1 MKFNQINVLV
11 VDDDELVFEHIESI
25 IGSKCN
31 ISHSITGDNALQ
43 IIKKNAIDI
52 VFIDLNLGKLS
63 GHSIIKA
70 VKEYDDSIE
79 IIVISSSSNIDDA
92 ISSFKEG
99 IRDFIRKP
107 IQKESLSF
115 VFQNAVSNRSLIKE
129 NRALNDMLRSN
140 DNAGLLIGE
149 SNDFQL
155 LQKEITKMVETNV
168 DILIVGES
176 GTGKELL
183 AKTLH
188 LQEQDKNRPY
198 ITVNCGTIPEN
209 LIESVLFGHEKGA
222 FTGAV
227 KKQLGKFELA
237 NGGDILL
244 DEIGTLPL
252 HLQAKLLRV
261 LQERE
266 IEPIGLGHAKK
277 LQFRVIAATNEN
289 LIELMDQKKFRTDLY
304 YRLKK
309 IVFRMPPLRERK
321 ADIPVLVTHFVD
333 KHSRNSIIKTFSS
346 SAINVLMEYDW
357 PGNVRELENTVE
369 NLIITSDNN
378 TVTADDIQQLKL
390 GQEVLFINNKIIQNL
405 ELPVVDHNSEDGSN
419 ISVKV
424 RPNFSLAEASREL
437 ERIFILRVLEQ
448 SISKREAALKLG
460 IDRRT
465 LYRKLNELGVD

>member
-176 GTGKELL
+176 GTGKE
-183 AKTLH
+183 
-188 LQEQDKNRPY
+188 
-198 ITVNCGTIPEN
+198 
-209 LIESVLFGHEKGA
+209 
-222 FTGAV
+222 
-227 KKQLGKFELA
+227 
-237 NGGDILL
+237 
-244 DEIGTLPL
+244 
-252 HLQAKLLRV
+252 
-261 LQERE
+261 
-266 IEPIGLGHAKK
+266 
-277 LQFRVIAATNEN
+277 
-289 LIELMDQKKFRTDLY
+289 
-304 YRLKK
+304 
-309 IVFRMPPLRERK
+309 
-321 ADIPVLVTHFVD
+321 
-333 KHSRNSIIKTFSS
+333 
-346 SAINVLMEYDW
+346 
-357 PGNVRELENTVE
+357 
-369 NLIITSDNN
+369 
-378 TVTADDIQQLKL
+378 
-390 GQEVLFINNKIIQNL
+390 
-405 ELPVVDHNSEDGSN
+405 
-419 ISVKV
+419 
-424 RPNFSLAEASREL
+424 
-437 ERIFILRVLEQ
+437 
-448 SISKREAALKLG
+448 
-460 IDRRT
+460 
-465 LYRKLNELGVD
+465 